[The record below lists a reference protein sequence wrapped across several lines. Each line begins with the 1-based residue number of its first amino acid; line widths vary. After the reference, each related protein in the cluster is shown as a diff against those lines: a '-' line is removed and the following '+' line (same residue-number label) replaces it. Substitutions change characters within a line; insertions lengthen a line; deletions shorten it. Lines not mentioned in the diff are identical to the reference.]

1 MTAILTNITTLISTV
16 MTTEMTSTNTLTAGD
31 YEKIFFRI
39 KLWKICHGY
48 IMFILI
54 ILGVAANIL
63 AFIILSQK
71 SVRRTTI
78 AVYLRALSLAD
89 TFVLITAFF
98 RYNTYKLFLTEAQD
112 TYSVLHFSAYLDAYI
127 KPFHWISLGVSS
139 FVTLTLSIERFLAIR
154 YPLTIKRSCTPFLV
168 RVCIVGII
176 VIVVILTSPIFF
188 SFRVKEFS
196 YTNTSSVYVQVM
208 TRLGRDTLYPCTYH
222 IYVIPLLW
230 YILPWILLAI
240 LNLLL
245 YLQVRRSSRI
255 RVGLPNIP
263 NPNRN
268 LSILILL
275 IVIIYMVCNLPI
287 SIMVFY
293 KLVNHMSENGQ
304 CIQETTSLTST
315 TSKEFDI
322 INAITEILNILNSC
336 LNIVVYCMVGTKFR
350 RQLRDFLLCTTCKPV
365 NKVSPQKVFTTGRE
379 SNTVVESAGS
389 S

>member
-1 MTAILTNITTLISTV
+1 MVNLANVTTDILSKVT
-16 MTTEMTSTNTLTAGD
+16 TTEMTTSHKMTAGE

-54 ILGVAANIL
+54 VLGVVANIL
-63 AFIILSQK
+63 AFIILSRK

-112 TYSVLHFSAYLDAYI
+112 TYTVLHYSAYLNTYVE
-127 KPFHWISLGVSS
+127 PFHWIALGVSS

-168 RVCIVGII
+168 RVCITGI
-176 VIVVILTSPIFF
+176 VAIVVILTSPNFF
-188 SFRVKEFS
+188 SFRVQEFHI
-196 YTNTSSVYVQVM
+196 TNTSSIYVRVM
-208 TRLGRDTLYPCTYH
+208 TKLGRDTLYPCSYH

-230 YILPWILLAI
+230 YILPWIILTS

-245 YLQVRRSSRI
+245 YLQVRRSARI

-275 IVIIYMVCNLPI
+275 IVIIYMVCNFPI

-293 KLVNHMSENGQ
+293 KLVNHMSENGM
-304 CIQETTSLTST
+304 CIKETTTLTST

-350 RQLRDFLLCTTCKPV
+350 RQLRDFLFCTLCKPV
-365 NKVSPQKVFTTGRE
+365 NKVSPQRVFTTGRE
-379 SNTVVESAGS
+379 SNTVVESTGS

>member
-1 MTAILTNITTLISTV
+1 MAANLTYTTTTISKLTTTV
-16 MTTEMTSTNTLTAGD
+16 MTSSSKMTAD
-31 YEKIFFRI
+31 EYEKIFFRI
-39 KLWKICHGY
+39 KLWKICYGY

-54 ILGVAANIL
+54 VLGVFANIL
-63 AFIILSQK
+63 AFIILSRK

-112 TYSVLHFSAYLDAYI
+112 TYTVFHYSAYLDTYVE
-127 KPFHWISLGVSS
+127 PFHWIALGVSS

-168 RVCIVGII
+168 RVCITG
-176 VIVVILTSPIFF
+176 IVVIVIILTLPNFF
-188 SFRVKEFS
+188 SFRVQE
-196 YTNTSSVYVQVM
+196 YVTNTTSIYVRVM
-208 TRLGRDTLYPCTYH
+208 TKLGHDTLYPCTYH
-222 IYVIPLLW
+222 V
-230 YILPWILLAI
+230 YILPLIWYIIPWIALTT

-245 YLQVRRSSRI
+245 YLQVRRSARI

-275 IVIIYMVCNLPI
+275 IVVIYMVCNLPI

-293 KLVNHMSENGQ
+293 KLVNHMSENGM
-304 CIQETTSLTST
+304 CIKETSTLAST

-350 RQLRDFLLCTTCKPV
+350 RQLRDFLMCTSCKPV
-365 NKVSPQKVFTTGRE
+365 NKVSPQRVFTTGRE
-379 SNTVVESAGS
+379 SNTVMESAGS

>member
-1 MTAILTNITTLISTV
+1 MTSLNNKTTYLSKV
-16 MTTEMTSTNTLTAGD
+16 MTTEMTSTNRLTAGD

-54 ILGVAANIL
+54 VLGIVANIL
-63 AFIILSQK
+63 AFIILSRK

-98 RYNTYKLFLTEAQD
+98 RYNTYNLFLTEAQD
-112 TYSVLHFSAYLDAYI
+112 TYMVLHYSAYLDIYVE
-127 KPFHWISLGVSS
+127 PFHWIALGVSS

-154 YPLTIKRSCTPFLV
+154 YPLTIRRSCTPFLV
-168 RVCIVGII
+168 RVCIIGII
-176 VIVVILTSPIFF
+176 AIVIILTLPNFF
-188 SFRVKEFS
+188 SFRVQK
-196 YTNTSSVYVQVM
+196 YHIANTSSLSVRVM
-208 TRLGRDTLYPCTYH
+208 TKLGRDTLYPCTYH
-222 IYVIPLLW
+222 VYIIPLLW
-230 YILPWILLAI
+230 YILPWILLATF
-240 LNLLL
+240 NLLL
-245 YLQVRRSSRI
+245 FLQVRRSARI

-293 KLVNHMSENGQ
+293 KLVNHMSENGI
-304 CIQETTSLTST
+304 CIKETTSLSSP

-322 INAITEILNILNSC
+322 INAVTEILNILNSC
-336 LNIVVYCMVGTKFR
+336 LNITVYCMVGTKFR
-350 RQLRDFLLCTTCKPV
+350 RQLRDFLLCTSCKPV
-365 NKVSPQKVFTTGRE
+365 NKVSPQRVFTTGRE
-379 SNTVVESAGS
+379 SNTVVESTGS